1 MRKKGQ
7 AAMEF
12 LMTYGWAILVV
23 LIAIGALAYFGVL
36 KPEKFLPEKCV
47 ISTGSGLFCDEF
59 TSSSSANTVTLRIK
73 NILTESAWVDSVA
86 LDAPAC
92 TFSTAD
98 TQITADST
106 TDFSLSCAGGLTSGD
121 KIKGTI
127 TVTYDTGATAGS
139 GLSKTTTGQLVAVV
153 P

>member
-1 MRKKGQ
+1 MKRAQ

-59 TSSSSANTVTLRIK
+59 TSSSSADTVTLRMK
-73 NILTESAWVDSVA
+73 NILTDSVWVDSVA
-86 LDAPAC
+86 LDSPSCSYA
-92 TFSTAD
+92 TAD

-106 TDFSLSCAGGLTSGD
+106 TDFNMSCSGGLTSGD
-121 KIKGTI
+121 KIKGTV
-127 TVTYDTGATAGS
+127 TVTYDVGASAGA